1 MKTLNLTEF
10 PLDSLS
16 LIEASAGTG
25 KTYAVANLYLRYL
38 LEKGFNVEQI
48 LVVTFTEAAT
58 QELKDRIRVRIQELR
73 LVFEGAPTKDPVLS
87 FLVEQSKSPD
97 KDQLSLRLA
106 ERQIDQAQIHTIHGF
121 CQQILKRHALDSNV
135 PLKQVLLEDQ
145 TQLRQVVLEDFWR
158 RYVLRLSK
166 EELQFIVKK
175 WPEPTSLQKD
185 LSGLLNRSPELIMPE
200 PSGQGLVDWQDQ
212 FKKYQAWFTDLKVST
227 LSMLD
232 DVEVLLRERP
242 LTANK
247 TKLKWLGQI
256 REWAKS
262 ETMKFSLP
270 KTGKDSLF
278 ERFTTSRVESET
290 PKGKEAPYHA
300 YFEFLECHLEKPL
313 PDVYALFIAQS
324 YPVVQMLI
332 NEAKQQQSVFSF
344 DDLISRVSQALSNHE
359 LSSEAFL
366 GHQKSNNKTLSA
378 RLSTCTKSSIKSC
391 VRV

>member
-242 LTANK
+242 LKANK

-256 REWAKS
+256 R
-262 ETMKFSLP
+262 
-270 KTGKDSLF
+270 
-278 ERFTTSRVESET
+278 
-290 PKGKEAPYHA
+290 
-300 YFEFLECHLEKPL
+300 
-313 PDVYALFIAQS
+313 
-324 YPVVQMLI
+324 
-332 NEAKQQQSVFSF
+332 
-344 DDLISRVSQALSNHE
+344 
-359 LSSEAFL
+359 
-366 GHQKSNNKTLSA
+366 
-378 RLSTCTKSSIKSC
+378 
-391 VRV
+391 